1 MLIFRKDKKVDSV
14 LNETKYIMKKYSISA
29 NKSLGQNFLIDD
41 SIVDNIANAIDY
53 KENNM
58 VIEIGP
64 GSGNL
69 TKKLLKKADFVLLY
83 EIDTRLKKI
92 LSRELLEFNNYDI
105 IWDDFLYRD
114 VKEDLKKYNY
124 KNIYIVANLPYYITT
139 PIVSKFVMET
149 IPANEIVIMIQKE
162 VAERIS
168 ASHGN
173 KTYGILSVFLQT
185 FYDIEYLF
193 TVGEQVFDP
202 PPKVKSAVIRLTRNK
217 REKLDCDEKLFF
229 QYRKIRFQSTTKNPT
244 KLFKINYSS
253 GFCLRNIIFASGT
266 IECRRFHYTM

>member
-1 MLIFRKDKKVDSV
+1 MIYNFDFR
-14 LNETKYIMKKYSISA
+14 
-29 NKSLGQNFLIDD
+29 KSLGQNFLIDD
-41 SIVDNIANAIDY
+41 NIVDNIANAIDY

-124 KNIYIVANLPYYITT
+124 KNISYFLDNRT
-139 PIVSKFVMET
+139 PWYATDS
-149 IPANEIVIMIQKE
+149 
-162 VAERIS
+162 
-168 ASHGN
+168 
-173 KTYGILSVFLQT
+173 L
-185 FYDIEYLF
+185 
-193 TVGEQVFDP
+193 
-202 PPKVKSAVIRLTRNK
+202 
-217 REKLDCDEKLFF
+217 
-229 QYRKIRFQSTTKNPT
+229 
-244 KLFKINYSS
+244 NYSQNVNLFEVLKDAYDNYKRYFS
-253 GFCLRNIIFASGT
+253 VIQR
-266 IECRRFHYTM
+266 

>member
-1 MLIFRKDKKVDSV
+1 MIYNFDFR
-14 LNETKYIMKKYSISA
+14 
-29 NKSLGQNFLIDD
+29 KSLGQNFLIDD
-41 SIVDNIANAIDY
+41 SVVDNIANAIDY

-58 VIEIGP
+58 IIEIGP

-162 VAERIS
+162 VAERIA
-168 ASHGN
+168 ASPGS
-173 KTYGILSVFLQT
+173 KTYGILSVFLQA
-185 FYDIEYLF
+185 FYHIEYLF
-193 TVGEQVFDP
+193 TVGEKVFDP
-202 PPKVKSAVIRLTRNK
+202 PPKVKSAVIRLTRNE
-217 REKLDCDEKLFF
+217 RVELGCEEKLFF
-229 QYRKIRFQSTTKNPT
+229 NVVKTGFNQRRKT
-244 KLFKINYSS
+244 
-253 GFCLRNIIFASGT
+253 LRNSIRGIIPPGFDSPYLNLRPEQLGIT
-266 IECRRFHYTM
+266 DFLQLCQDIEKNRNIGDKA

>member
-1 MLIFRKDKKVDSV
+1 MIYNFDFR
-14 LNETKYIMKKYSISA
+14 
-29 NKSLGQNFLIDD
+29 KSLGQNFLIDD
-41 SIVDNIANAIDY
+41 RIVDNIANAIDY

-58 VIEIGP
+58 IIEIGP

-139 PIVSKFVMET
+139 PILMGLFESHVPMESVTVM
-149 IPANEIVIMIQKE
+149 VQKE
-162 VAERIS
+162 VAQRMQ
-168 ASHGN
+168 ALPGG
-173 KTYGILSVFLQT
+173 KDYGALSLAVQ
-185 FYDIEYLF
+185 FYAEPYIVANVPPNCF
-193 TVGEQVFDP
+193 MPRPNVG
-202 PPKVKSAVIRLTRNK
+202 SAVIRLTSHKKPVAVKN
-217 REKLDCDEKLFF
+217 EKLMFDIIRASFN
-229 QYRKIRFQSTTKNPT
+229 QRRKTLVNGLYNVGGLNKSKEELATVLESIGLAANVRGETLTLEQ
-244 KLFKINYSS
+244 
-253 GFCLRNIIFASGT
+253 FAALSDALSKSAN
-266 IECRRFHYTM
+266 

>member
-1 MLIFRKDKKVDSV
+1 MIYNFDFR
-14 LNETKYIMKKYSISA
+14 
-29 NKSLGQNFLIDD
+29 KSLGQNFLIDD
-41 SIVDNIANAIDY
+41 NIVDNIANAIDY

-92 LSRELLEFNNYDI
+92 LSRELLEFHNYDI

-162 VAERIS
+162 VAERLSAPVGTKEYGQITVLLNYYFNIETIS
-168 ASHGN
+168 KH
-173 KTYGILSVFLQT
+173 I
-185 FYDIEYLF
+185 
-193 TVGEQVFDP
+193 
-202 PPKVKSAVIRLTRNK
+202 VI
-217 REKLDCDEKLFF
+217 
-229 QYRKIRFQSTTKNPT
+229 IV
-244 KLFKINYSS
+244 
-253 GFCLRNIIFASGT
+253 NIINGVTDIIPSGICILPT
-266 IECRRFHYTM
+266 SYY

>member
-1 MLIFRKDKKVDSV
+1 MIYNFDFR
-14 LNETKYIMKKYSISA
+14 
-29 NKSLGQNFLIDD
+29 KSLGQNFLIDD

-58 VIEIGP
+58 IIEIGP

-92 LSRELLEFNNYDI
+92 LSRELLEFNNYNI

-162 VAERIS
+162 EAERLS
-168 ASHGN
+168 APVGT
-173 KTYGILSVFLQT
+173 KEYGQITVLLNYYFNIEKIIDVDRKA
-185 FYDIEYLF
+185 FYPTPNVD
-193 TVGEQVFDP
+193 
-202 PPKVKSAVIRLTRNK
+202 SAVIKMIRKDNLEDLTS
-217 REKLDCDEKLFF
+217 F
-229 QYRKIRFQSTTKNPT
+229 
-244 KLFKINYSS
+244 
-253 GFCLRNIIFASGT
+253 
-266 IECRRFHYTM
+266 

>member
-1 MLIFRKDKKVDSV
+1 MIYNFDFR
-14 LNETKYIMKKYSISA
+14 
-29 NKSLGQNFLIDD
+29 KSLGQNFLIDD
-41 SIVDNIANAIDY
+41 NIVDNIANAIDY

-92 LSRELLEFNNYDI
+92 LSRELLEFNNYNI

-162 VAERIS
+162 VAERLS
-168 ASHGN
+168 APVGT
-173 KTYGILSVFLQT
+173 KEYGQITVLLNYYFNIEKIIDVDRKA
-185 FYDIEYLF
+185 FYPTPNVD
-193 TVGEQVFDP
+193 
-202 PPKVKSAVIRLTRNK
+202 SAVIKMIRKDNLEALTSFEHFDKLVKDSFQFKRKTIKNNLINK
-217 REKLDCDEKLFF
+217 YNLDIVSKVLEKYGYDLSMRSEK
-229 QYRKIRFQSTTKNPT
+229 IP
-244 KLFKINYSS
+244 
-253 GFCLRNIIFASGT
+253 
-266 IECRRFHYTM
+266 

>member
-1 MLIFRKDKKVDSV
+1 MIYNFDFR
-14 LNETKYIMKKYSISA
+14 
-29 NKSLGQNFLIDD
+29 KSLGQNFLIDD
-41 SIVDNIANAIDY
+41 NIVDNIANAIDY

-92 LSRELLEFNNYDI
+92 LSRELLEFNNYNI

-162 VAERIS
+162 VAERLS
-168 ASHGN
+168 APVGT
-173 KTYGILSVFLQT
+173 KEYGQITVLLNYYFNIEKIIDVDRKA
-185 FYDIEYLF
+185 FYPTPNVD
-193 TVGEQVFDP
+193 
-202 PPKVKSAVIRLTRNK
+202 SAVIKMIRKDNLEALTSFEHFDKLVKDSFQFKRNNLDIVSK
-217 REKLDCDEKLFF
+217 VLEKYCYDLSMRSEKIPYYVFVEISNELL
-229 QYRKIRFQSTTKNPT
+229 K
-244 KLFKINYSS
+244 
-253 GFCLRNIIFASGT
+253 
-266 IECRRFHYTM
+266 

>member
-1 MLIFRKDKKVDSV
+1 MIYNFDFR
-14 LNETKYIMKKYSISA
+14 
-29 NKSLGQNFLIDD
+29 KSLGQNFLIDD
-41 SIVDNIANAIDY
+41 NIVDNIANAIDY

-92 LSRELLEFNNYDI
+92 LSRELLEFNNYNI

-139 PIVSKFVMET
+139 PLL
-149 IPANEIVIMIQKE
+149 ANLLWKLYPLM
-162 VAERIS
+162 
-168 ASHGN
+168 
-173 KTYGILSVFLQT
+173 
-185 FYDIEYLF
+185 
-193 TVGEQVFDP
+193 
-202 PPKVKSAVIRLTRNK
+202 RL
-217 REKLDCDEKLFF
+217 LL
-229 QYRKIRFQSTTKNPT
+229 
-244 KLFKINYSS
+244 
-253 GFCLRNIIFASGT
+253 
-266 IECRRFHYTM
+266 

>member
-1 MLIFRKDKKVDSV
+1 MIYNFDFR
-14 LNETKYIMKKYSISA
+14 
-29 NKSLGQNFLIDD
+29 KSLGQNFLIDD
-41 SIVDNIANAIDY
+41 NIVDNIANAIDY

-162 VAERIS
+162 VAERLS
-168 ASHGN
+168 APVGT
-173 KTYGILSVFLQT
+173 KEYGQITVLLNYHFNIEKIIDVDRKA
-185 FYDIEYLF
+185 FYPTPNVD
-193 TVGEQVFDP
+193 
-202 PPKVKSAVIRLTRNK
+202 SAVIK
-217 REKLDCDEKLFF
+217 MI
-229 QYRKIRFQSTTKNPT
+229 RKDSLEDLSLIH
-244 KLFKINYSS
+244 I
-253 GFCLRNIIFASGT
+253 
-266 IECRRFHYTM
+266 

>member
-1 MLIFRKDKKVDSV
+1 MIYNFDFR
-14 LNETKYIMKKYSISA
+14 
-29 NKSLGQNFLIDD
+29 KSLGQNFLIDD
-41 SIVDNIANAIDY
+41 NIVDNIANAIDY

-162 VAERIS
+162 VAERLS
-168 ASHGN
+168 APVGT
-173 KTYGILSVFLQT
+173 KEYGQITVLLNYYFNIEKIIDVDRKA
-185 FYDIEYLF
+185 FYPTPNVD
-193 TVGEQVFDP
+193 
-202 PPKVKSAVIRLTRNK
+202 SAVIKMIRKDNLEALTSFEHFDKLVKDSFQFKRKTIKNNLINK
-217 REKLDCDEKLFF
+217 YNLDIVSKVLEKYGYDLSMRGEKIPYYVFVEISNELL
-229 QYRKIRFQSTTKNPT
+229 K
-244 KLFKINYSS
+244 
-253 GFCLRNIIFASGT
+253 
-266 IECRRFHYTM
+266 

>member
-1 MLIFRKDKKVDSV
+1 
-14 LNETKYIMKKYSISA
+14 
-29 NKSLGQNFLIDD
+29 
-41 SIVDNIANAIDY
+41 
-53 KENNM
+53 M

-162 VAERIS
+162 VAERLS
-168 ASHGN
+168 APVGT
-173 KTYGILSVFLQT
+173 KEYGQITVLLNYHFNIEKIIDVDREAFYPGDEGVVEIAFLIRRALGDNFSEGTKFT
-185 FYDIEYLF
+185 FGEGRKH
-193 TVGEQVFDP
+193 VGEGE
-202 PPKVKSAVIRLTRNK
+202 VKEIL
-217 REKLDCDEKLFF
+217 ELE
-229 QYRKIRFQSTTKNPT
+229 
-244 KLFKINYSS
+244 
-253 GFCLRNIIFASGT
+253 
-266 IECRRFHYTM
+266 

>member
-1 MLIFRKDKKVDSV
+1 MIYNFDFR
-14 LNETKYIMKKYSISA
+14 
-29 NKSLGQNFLIDD
+29 KSLGQNFLIDD
-41 SIVDNIANAIDY
+41 NIVDNIANAIDY

-83 EIDTRLKKI
+83 EIDTRLKRI
-92 LSRELLEFNNYDI
+92 LSKELADFNNYDI

-124 KNIYIVANLPYYITT
+124 ENIYIVANLPYYITT

-162 VAERIS
+162 VAERLS
-168 ASHGN
+168 APVGT
-173 KTYGILSVFLQT
+173 KEYGQITVLLNYYFNIEKIIDVGRKA
-185 FYDIEYLF
+185 FYPTPNVD
-193 TVGEQVFDP
+193 
-202 PPKVKSAVIRLTRNK
+202 SAVIKMIRKDKLETLTSFEHFDKLVKDSFQFKRKTIKNNLINK
-217 REKLDCDEKLFF
+217 YNLDIVSKVLEK
-229 QYRKIRFQSTTKNPT
+229 
-244 KLFKINYSS
+244 
-253 GFCLRNIIFASGT
+253 
-266 IECRRFHYTM
+266 

>member
-1 MLIFRKDKKVDSV
+1 MIYNFDFR
-14 LNETKYIMKKYSISA
+14 
-29 NKSLGQNFLIDD
+29 KSLGQNFLIDD
-41 SIVDNIANAIDY
+41 NIVDNIANAIDY

-92 LSRELLEFNNYDI
+92 LSRELLEFNNYNI

-162 VAERIS
+162 VAERLS
-168 ASHGN
+168 APVGT
-173 KTYGILSVFLQT
+173 KEYGQITVFLNYYFNIEKIIDVDRKA
-185 FYDIEYLF
+185 FYPTPNVD
-193 TVGEQVFDP
+193 
-202 PPKVKSAVIRLTRNK
+202 SAVIKMVRKDNLEALTSFEHFDKLVKDSFQFKRKTIKNNLINK
-217 REKLDCDEKLFF
+217 YNLDIVSKVLEKYGYDLNMRSEKIPYYVFVEISNELL
-229 QYRKIRFQSTTKNPT
+229 K
-244 KLFKINYSS
+244 
-253 GFCLRNIIFASGT
+253 
-266 IECRRFHYTM
+266 